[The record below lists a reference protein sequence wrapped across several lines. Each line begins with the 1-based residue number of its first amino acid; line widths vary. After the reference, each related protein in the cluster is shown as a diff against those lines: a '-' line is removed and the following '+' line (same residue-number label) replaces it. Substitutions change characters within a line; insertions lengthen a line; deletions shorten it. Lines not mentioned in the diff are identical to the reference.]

1 MRCNEVR
8 KLYSRRIDGEL
19 PAPDLAA
26 FDAHLARCSACANDW
41 RGFEAVVERIRSLK
55 PVGLSDTGRA
65 RLRRA
70 LLEQAGAGQR
80 SRLRL
85 WKAWRPAAGIA
96 AAAVFAFCVSLT
108 IRLFSPDRL
117 DEATT
122 TRAVRALPNPAPELR
137 LRDARTGGWV
147 DADALAVALKRA
159 RRQVAVVPRIRAP
172 LAEVENALHRHRA
185 RVLQAL
191 DAAGVGR
198 DSVSFLTPV
207 TVDSSLLAG
216 PPVELWVEDIRPVAY
231 VP

>member
-19 PAPDLAA
+19 AAPDLAA
-26 FDAHLARCSACANDW
+26 FDAHLVRCRACAADW
-41 RGFEAVVERIRSLK
+41 RNFQAVVERIRSLK

-70 LLEQAGAGQR
+70 VIEQAGVGQR

-85 WKAWRPAAGIA
+85 WRAWRPATGMA
-96 AAAVFAFCVSLT
+96 AAAVFVVGVSLT
-108 IRLFSPDRL
+108 VSLFSSDGL
-117 DEATT
+117 DEVTT

-147 DADALAVALKRA
+147 DADALAVTLKRA
-159 RRQVAVVPRIRAP
+159 QRQVAVVPRIRAP
-172 LAEVENALHRHRA
+172 LAEVETALNRHRA

-191 DAAGVGR
+191 DAAGVR
-198 DSVSFLTPV
+198 RESVSFLTPV